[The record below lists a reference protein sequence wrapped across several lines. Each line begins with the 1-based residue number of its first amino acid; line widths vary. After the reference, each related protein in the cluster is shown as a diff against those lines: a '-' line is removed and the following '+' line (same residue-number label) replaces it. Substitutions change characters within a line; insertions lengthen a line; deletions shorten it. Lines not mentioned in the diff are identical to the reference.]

1 MRSEFKAH
9 LKKFLAGI
17 DRPENL
23 APDFLRCLDLAADL
37 VGPVVWNVAIGTGG
51 AHAGAVGV
59 VNRRFQL
66 CKDIVSH
73 LVAADAEL
81 FSVCRFERGVEATPE
96 DDAGEEA
103 SDGEKPEA
111 QRLAR

>member
-1 MRSEFKAH
+1 M
-9 LKKFLAGI
+9 LV
-17 DRPENL
+17 
-23 APDFLRCLDLAADL
+23 LAADL
-37 VGPVVWNVAIGTGG
+37 VSPVVWNVAIGTRS
-51 AHAGAVGV
+51 AHTGAVGV

-73 LVAADAEL
+73 LVAADTEL
-81 FSVCRFERGVEATPE
+81 FGVGRFERRVEATPE
-96 DDAGEEA
+96 DDTGEEA